1 MESEERAE
9 RRRSKDAL
17 GLRGRGEKGRGRG
30 EMDEWER
37 KEGGEEGGGKERAR
51 GVGGGVMMN

>member
-30 EMDEWER
+30 EMDE
-37 KEGGEEGGGKERAR
+37 
-51 GVGGGVMMN
+51 